1 MSSDSNKDKPT
12 KDTVPKGLVKIKLA
26 HTDEGF
32 IIPVLDEPDSSDD
45 KPQEAKVMIPKGLV
59 KMKLSHSDD
68 GFIIPVLDDPD
79 SNDDK
84 PHEATNAAALRGR
97 PTTQRK
103 LPKHIRYA
111 GKPRHHYPHIRAL
124 QITPRTFRH
133 RMEVDTSFRKMIM
146 SGQYA
151 CIHGHLILTPIAY
164 EICRRHLPLTRSV
177 LARLL
182 PYLMLED
189 MHTLL
194 KVNADK
200 VSVNVGGMEYGG
212 GSDISSRHM
221 QQTHNVPMGRA
232 TQATMA
238 SSGQLITANL
248 VNSLF
253 NQYPEPPKKG
263 PPADFR
269 EMFEKVI
276 GKNKQKHI
284 AELTGIDERKIRRI
298 KNENYFRPELGEL
311 VAICVAV
318 NALPTDSLLLL
329 ELAGYKLRSVPEEHM
344 YRIFIN
350 MAELIDVPYC
360 NMLLAEHGF
369 GPLVV
374 NKQKNK

>member
-111 GKPRHHYPHIRAL
+111 GKPRHHYPHIRPL

-151 CIHGHLILTPIAY
+151 CVHGYLFLTPIAY
-164 EICRRHLPLTRSV
+164 EIRRRRLPLTHPM
-177 LARLL
+177 LAHLL

-189 MHTLL
+189 TLTLL

-200 VSVNVGGMEYGG
+200 VSVNVGVMEYSG
-212 GSDISSRHM
+212 GSDISSRHI
-221 QQTHNVPMGRA
+221 QQTHNLHMGRA
-232 TQATMA
+232 VQATTA
-238 SSGQLITANL
+238 ASGQLITANR
-248 VNSLF
+248 VKALF
-253 NQYPEPPKKG
+253 NQYPDPPKKG

-269 EMFEKVI
+269 EMLIKII
-276 GKNKQKHI
+276 GKNNQQKI

-298 KNENYFRPELGEL
+298 KNENYFRPQLGEL

-318 NALPTDSLLLL
+318 NADPEDSFSLL
-329 ELAGYKLRSVPEEHM
+329 ELAGYKLRSVPEERM
-344 YRIFIN
+344 YRIFLN
-350 MAELIDVPYC
+350 MADVIDVPYC
-360 NMLLAEHGF
+360 NMLLAEYGF

-374 NKQKNK
+374 NKPKNK